1 MVSET
6 NAGVCLG
13 DINIH
18 QHHWG
23 MNDNFINKKKVVSCY
38 NHVCECVFVYDMG
51 VNIDF
56 LH

>member
-23 MNDNFINKKKVVSCY
+23 MNDNFINKKKLLVVTIMWVS
-38 NHVCECVFVYDMG
+38 VYLYTIW
-51 VNIDF
+51 V
-56 LH
+56 